1 MNPEAGANQMQWP
14 EHMVYWI
21 PTQGTEGQ
29 GAGPTSFT
37 PFPQLMWPMRWEPLN
52 PTQGPVQTM
61 PGGMPGMVPSSQAA
75 GPRALGALAA
85 QAPHAAPKAMAEVE
99 VSCSALVTPRSTEVP
114 PDPESDVPEA
124 EAEACECGDAA
135 AEARLS
141 ASAARR
147 LRRKRAAER
156 AKDQGQLTV
165 EQLRA
170 ELKQN
175 PDRALRQLRGQV
187 WRLSRDA
194 MGCRLVQDVLEL
206 GSRESVE
213 LGKELHGHVLEAAV
227 CPHAN
232 YVVQKVVSHL
242 SLASSRFVAQEL
254 EGNATRV
261 AKHRFACRV
270 LCRLLEFCPAD
281 TTTSLVD
288 ELLQDVSRLCSHSFA
303 QHVMQSILENGK
315 DQHKKQIAD
324 ELLSEPFRY
333 ATGKNSSYL
342 LEKVLCYCQ
351 PAEQEAL
358 LFKLGQPEQV
368 LELAKTQYGSYVAR
382 ALLRDSR
389 VDSQEAIRLIG
400 RHQEELATTRGGQNF
415 LVDVGLLDPLVE
427 SKL

>member
-242 SLASSRFVAQEL
+242 SVGASSFVAEEL
-254 EGNATRV
+254 RGSAVRS
-261 AKHRFACRV
+261 AKHRFACRIF
-270 LCRLLEFCPAD
+270 CRLLEFCGSK
-281 TTTSLVD
+281 TSRLVD
-288 ELLQDVSRLCSHSFA
+288 ELLLEVGSLCSHSFA
-303 QHVMQSILENGK
+303 HHVVQSILEHGEK
-315 DQHKKQIAD
+315 RHKKIIAQA
-324 ELLSEPFRY
+324 LLEDAWGF
-333 ATGKNSSYL
+333 ATHKNSSYL
-342 LEKVLCYCQ
+342 IEKM
-351 PAEQEAL
+351 L
-358 LFKLGQPEQV
+358 LFCEEEDQESLIAQLGKPETL
-368 LELAKTQYGSYVAR
+368 LELSTTQYGSYVAR
-382 ALLRDSR
+382 ALMQDAR
-389 VDSQEAIRLIG
+389 VDADAALRLMAA
-400 RHQEELATTRGGQNF
+400 HKTDLAATKHGHRF
-415 LVDVGLLDPLVE
+415 LADVGLAE
-427 SKL
+427 E